1 MRTILSRVIL
11 ERVSEGWRKKQGEGG
26 RGASVTGETIDF
38 SWKGKMIHETGLRD
52 T

>member
-26 RGASVTGETIDF
+26 GGASVTGETIDF